1 MKDGKATKAR
11 ISRTALGLFVEKG
24 VAETTV
30 RDIAA
35 AAKVA
40 EGTLY
45 RHFAGKDDL
54 AWELFA
60 TNFAAFAGDLDRCQK
75 EKNSLAEKMA
85 VMVEH
90 FCSFFDQDPVLFSY
104 LLLVQHDFLKRVPPD
119 MPNPVDLVHQVI
131 WRAMIAGELPRGD
144 AALAAAMVMGI
155 VLQSAVFKIYGRIT
169 SPLARISDTL
179 TSACLRALKA
189 NN

>member
-1 MKDGKATKAR
+1 MRDGKATKAR
-11 ISRTALGLFVEKG
+11 ISRIALGLFVKKG

-35 AAKVA
+35 SANVA

-45 RHFAGKDDL
+45 RHFTGKDDL

-60 TNFAAFAGDLDRCQK
+60 ANFAAFAGDLDRCQK

-90 FCSFFDQDPVLFSY
+90 FCTFFDQDPVLFSY
-104 LLLVQHDFLKRVPPD
+104 LLLVQHDRINEYERRRCKDQDPGCGPGKKDALCHGL
-119 MPNPVDLVHQVI
+119 PVVWGIGDFQE
-131 WRAMIAGELPRGD
+131 RTGE
-144 AALAAAMVMGI
+144 
-155 VLQSAVFKIYGRIT
+155 
-169 SPLARISDTL
+169 SPE
-179 TSACLRALKA
+179 
-189 NN
+189 